1 VIRLSAISRCFQ
13 GVIPSLVA
21 SADATG
27 MPNVT
32 YVSQVYL
39 VDDKH
44 VALSRQF
51 FNKTSRN
58 LDENPNATVEIY
70 DPVTFQAYRLRLRF
84 LRSERTGPLF
94 DTMAMRIQAI
104 ASHTGMEGVFRLVAA
119 DIFEVTRAERVD
131 GFLTDNAPQTH
142 EEISVGGLRTELR
155 GLQLVSERINRAD
168 DLETLLAAALD
179 ALAVYF
185 GFEHTIVLLN
195 EEQTGRLVT
204 IACRG
209 YGGGVG
215 AEVAMGEGLIGTVA
229 RERRMLRIT
238 GLDESLRYG
247 RAVRRS
253 FVSDGGTSRPEIPL
267 PGLPDAQSALVI
279 PLSLEDRL
287 LGVLAAESRDP
298 MAFGEW
304 DEAYLDIIGNQ
315 IALGID
321 RVLEADEPAV
331 DITPPPRAPL
341 PAAVIPPRPRRTLV
355 YYKADDAV
363 FLDNEY
369 LIRNVPGRILWK
381 LLAEWKRGGRTAFTN
396 RELRL
401 DRSLGLPEV
410 KDNLESRLIL
420 LRHRLRE
427 KCPEISIASTGRGKF
442 QLEIGADLELAERR
456 RKKKWRT
463 GNPACPAET
472 KGGQAGLPVLH

>member
-1 VIRLSAISRCFQ
+1 MKLSSIARCFQ
-13 GVIPSLVA
+13 GVIPGVVA
-21 SADATG
+21 SSDATG

-39 VDDKH
+39 IDDQH
-44 VALSRQF
+44 VALSCQF
-51 FNKTSRN
+51 FNKTRRN
-58 LDENPNATVEIY
+58 LDENPNTTVEIY
-70 DPVTFQAYRLRLRF
+70 DPVTMQAYRLRLRF
-84 LRSERTGPLF
+84 LRSEKTGPLF
-94 DTMAMRIQAI
+94 DTMSMRIQAI
-104 ASHTGMEGVFRLVAA
+104 ASHTGMEGIFRLIAA
-119 DIFEVTRAERVD
+119 DIFEVIRAEKVE
-131 GFLTDNAPQTH
+131 GFLLESETPIH
-142 EEISVGGLRTELR
+142 EEISVTGLRTELR

-179 ALAVYF
+179 ALDVYF
-185 GFEHTIVLLN
+185 GFRHTIVLLN
-195 EEQTGRLVT
+195 EEHSQRLIT

-215 AEVAMGEGLIGTVA
+215 AEVAFGEGTIGTVA
-229 RERRMLRIT
+229 RERRVLRLT
-238 GLDESLRYG
+238 GLNESLRYG

-253 FVSDGGTSRPEIPL
+253 VLSDTTSKPVRPEIPL

-279 PLSLEDRL
+279 PLSVEDRL
-287 LGVLAAESRDP
+287 IGVLAAESRDP

-304 DEAYLDIIGNQ
+304 DEAYLGIIGNQ

-321 RVLEADEPAV
+321 RVLEADEPATDAPSQPRPIPV
-331 DITPPPRAPL
+331 PVPPP
-341 PAAVIPPRPRRTLV
+341 VQRPRRTLT
-355 YYKADDAV
+355 YYRDDDAV

-381 LLAEWKRGGRTAFTN
+381 LLDEWKRQGRTSFTN

-401 DRSLGLPEV
+401 DRNLGLPEI

-427 KCPEISIASTGRGKF
+427 KCPEVQIMSTGRGKF
-442 QLEIGADLELAERR
+442 SLEIGADLDLVER
-456 RKKKWRT
+456 
-463 GNPACPAET
+463 
-472 KGGQAGLPVLH
+472 

>member
-1 VIRLSAISRCFQ
+1 MIRLSAIWRCFQ
-13 GVIPSLVA
+13 GVIPSIVA
-21 SADATG
+21 SADAHG

-39 VDDKH
+39 LDDQH

-58 LDENPNATVEIY
+58 LDVNPNATVEIY

-84 LRSERTGPLF
+84 LRSEKSGPLF
-94 DTMAMRIQAI
+94 ETMAMRIQAI
-104 ASHTGMEGVFRLVAA
+104 ASHTGMEGVFRLIAA
-119 DIFEVTRAERVD
+119 DVFEVVRAERVD
-131 GFLTDNAPQTH
+131 GFLTGTAPLPQQ
-142 EEISVGGLRTELR
+142 EEVSIGGLRTELR

-179 ALAVYF
+179 ALDVYF
-185 GFEHTIVLLN
+185 GFPHTIVLLN
-195 EEQTGRLVT
+195 DEPAGRLVT

-229 RERRMLRIT
+229 RERRILRIS
-238 GLDESLRYG
+238 GLDENLRYG

-253 FVSDGGTSRPEIPL
+253 VLSEGGKSRPEIPL

-279 PLSLEDRL
+279 PLSVEDRL
-287 LGVLAAESRDP
+287 IGVLAAESRDP
-298 MAFGEW
+298 MGFGEW
-304 DEAYLDIIGNQ
+304 DEAYLEIIGNQ

-321 RVLEADEPAV
+321 RALQADEPVAE
-331 DITPPPRAPL
+331 PAPAPRAPL
-341 PAAVIPPRPRRTLV
+341 PPAAVPARPRRTLT
-355 YYKADDAV
+355 YYRDDDAV

-381 LLAEWKRGGRTAFTN
+381 LLGEWKKEGRTAFTN

-427 KCPEISIASTGRGKF
+427 KCPEIQIASTGRGRF
-442 QLEIGADLELAERR
+442 QLEIAADLELVER
-456 RKKKWRT
+456 
-463 GNPACPAET
+463 
-472 KGGQAGLPVLH
+472 

>member
-1 VIRLSAISRCFQ
+1 MIKLPTIWRCFQ

-21 SADATG
+21 SSDATG

-39 VDDKH
+39 IDDNH
-44 VALSRQF
+44 VALSCQF
-51 FNKTSRN
+51 FNKTRRN
-58 LDENPNATVEIY
+58 LDQNPNTTVEIY

-84 LRSERTGPLF
+84 LRSEKSGSLF
-94 DTMAMRIQAI
+94 DTMSMRIQAI
-104 ASHTGMEGVFRLVAA
+104 ASHTGMEGVFRLIAA
-119 DIFEVTRAERVD
+119 DVFEVIRAERVD
-131 GFLTDNAPQTH
+131 GFLTDAPAPSQA
-142 EEISVGGLRTELR
+142 EELSVGGLRTELR

-179 ALAVYF
+179 ALDLYF
-185 GFEHTIVLLN
+185 GFHHTIVLLN
-195 EEQTGRLVT
+195 EEQASRLVT

-229 RERRMLRIT
+229 RERRVLRIS

-253 FVSDGGTSRPEIPL
+253 VLSDGGKSRPEIPL

-279 PLSLEDRL
+279 PLSVEDRL
-287 LGVLAAESRDP
+287 IGVLSAESRDP

-304 DEAYLDIIGNQ
+304 DEAYLGIIGNQ
-315 IALGID
+315 IALGIV
-321 RVLEADEPAV
+321 RVMEADEPVV
-331 DITPPPRAPL
+331 DIAPQPRAPL
-341 PAAVIPPRPRRTLV
+341 PAAVVPPRPRRTLT
-355 YYKADDAV
+355 YYKDDDAV

-381 LLAEWKRGGRTAFTN
+381 LLAEWKHGGRTAFTN

-401 DRSLGLPEV
+401 DRTLGLPEV

-427 KCPEISIASTGRGKF
+427 KCPEVQINSTGRGRF
-442 QLEIGADLELAERR
+442 ALEIAADLELVER
-456 RKKKWRT
+456 
-463 GNPACPAET
+463 
-472 KGGQAGLPVLH
+472 

>member
-1 VIRLSAISRCFQ
+1 MKLTTIARCFQ
-13 GVIPSLVA
+13 GVIPSIVA
-21 SADATG
+21 SSDATG

-39 VDDKH
+39 IDDQH
-44 VALSRQF
+44 VALSCQF
-51 FNKTSRN
+51 FNKTRRN
-58 LDENPNATVEIY
+58 LDENPNTTVEVY
-70 DPVTFQAYRLRLRF
+70 DPVTMQAYRLRLRF
-84 LRSERTGPLF
+84 LRSEKSGSLF
-94 DTMAMRIQAI
+94 DTMAMRIHAI

-119 DIFEVTRAERVD
+119 DVFEVLRADRVE
-131 GFLTDNAPQTH
+131 GFLTESETQQH
-142 EEISVGGLRTELR
+142 EEISVTGLRTELR

-179 ALAVYF
+179 ALDVYF
-185 GFEHTIVLLN
+185 GFHHTIVLLN
-195 EEQTGRLVT
+195 EEHAQRLVT

-215 AEVAMGEGLIGTVA
+215 AEVAIGDGLIGTVA
-229 RERRMLRIT
+229 RERRVLRLT

-253 FVSDGGTSRPEIPL
+253 VLSDSNSKPVRPEIPL

-279 PLSLEDRL
+279 PLSVEDRL
-287 LGVLAAESRDP
+287 IGVLAAESRDS

-304 DEAYLDIIGNQ
+304 DEAYLGIIGNQ

-321 RVLEADEPAV
+321 RVMDADEPAPSESTSQPRPAP
-331 DITPPPRAPL
+331 IPSAPPQ
-341 PAAVIPPRPRRTLV
+341 VTRPRRTLT
-355 YYKADDAV
+355 YYRDDDAV

-381 LLAEWKRGGRTAFTN
+381 LLAQWKREGRTAFTN

-401 DRSLGLPEV
+401 DRSLGLPEI

-427 KCPEISIASTGRGKF
+427 KCPEVQINSTGRGKF
-442 QLEIGADLELAERR
+442 ALEIGAELELVER
-456 RKKKWRT
+456 
-463 GNPACPAET
+463 
-472 KGGQAGLPVLH
+472 

>member
-1 VIRLSAISRCFQ
+1 VIRLSTISRCFQ
-13 GVIPSLVA
+13 GVIPSMVA
-21 SADATG
+21 SSDRHG

-58 LDENPNATVEIY
+58 LDENPNATVELY

-84 LRSERTGPLF
+84 LRSEKSGPLF

-104 ASHTGMEGVFRLVAA
+104 ASHTGMEGVFRLIGS
-119 DIFEVTRAERVD
+119 DIFEVIRAERVD
-131 GFLTDNAPQTH
+131 GFLTGTAAPAPQ
-142 EEISVGGLRTELR
+142 EEVSVGGLRTELR

-179 ALAVYF
+179 ALDVYF
-185 GFEHTIVLLN
+185 GFQHTIVLLN
-195 EEQTGRLVT
+195 EESSNRLVT

-215 AEVAMGEGLIGTVA
+215 AEVAVGEGVIGTVA
-229 RERRMLRIT
+229 RERRILRIS

-247 RAVRRS
+247 RAVRRAHLS
-253 FVSDGGTSRPEIPL
+253 EGGKSRPEIPL

-279 PLSLEDRL
+279 PLSVEDRL
-287 LGVLAAESRDP
+287 IGVLSAESRDP

-304 DEAYLDIIGNQ
+304 DEAYLEIIGNQ

-321 RVLEADEPAV
+321 RVLQSDEPAAEPGAQ
-331 DITPPPRAPL
+331 PPPRAPL
-341 PAAVIPPRPRRTLV
+341 PAAVVPPRVRRTLT
-355 YYKADDAV
+355 YYKDDDAV

-381 LLAEWKRGGRTAFTN
+381 LLGQWKKEGRTAFTN

-427 KCPEISIASTGRGKF
+427 KCPEVQIASTGRGRF
-442 QLEIGADLELAERR
+442 QLEIDAELELIER
-456 RKKKWRT
+456 
-463 GNPACPAET
+463 
-472 KGGQAGLPVLH
+472 

>member
-1 VIRLSAISRCFQ
+1 MKLSDIARCFQ
-13 GVIPSLVA
+13 GVVPSIVA
-21 SADATG
+21 TADASG

-32 YVSQVYL
+32 YVSQLYL
-39 VDDKH
+39 IDEKH
-44 VALSRQF
+44 VALSCQF
-51 FNKTSRN
+51 FNKTRRN
-58 LDENPNATVEIY
+58 LDENPNAAAEVW
-70 DPVTFQAYRLRLRF
+70 DPVTMQAYRLKLRF
-84 LRSERTGPLF
+84 LRSEKTGPLF

-104 ASHTGMEGVFRLVAA
+104 ASHTGMEGVFRLIAA
-119 DIFEVTRAERVD
+119 DVFEVVSAYKVE
-131 GFLTDNAPQTH
+131 GFLTASDTGAE

-168 DLETLLAAALD
+168 DLETLLAATLD
-179 ALAVYF
+179 ALDIYF
-185 GFEHTIVLLN
+185 GFEHTIVLLHD
-195 EEQTGRLVT
+195 EQANRLVT

-215 AEVAMGEGLIGTVA
+215 AEVAMGEGLIGTVGQQ
-229 RERRMLRIT
+229 RRLLRIT

-253 FVSDGGTSRPEIPL
+253 VLSDGGKATRPEIPL
-267 PGLPDAQSALVI
+267 PGLPDAQSALI
-279 PLSLEDRL
+279 LPLSLEDRL
-287 LGVLAAESRDP
+287 IGVLAAESRDP

-304 DEAYLDIIGNQ
+304 DEAYLGIIANQ

-321 RVLEADEPAV
+321 RVLDADEPS
-331 DITPPPRAPL
+331 APL
-341 PAAVIPPRPRRTLV
+341 PAPAPPPPPTAVAPQRPRRTLT
-355 YYKADDAV
+355 YYREDDAV

-381 LLAEWKRGGRTAFTN
+381 LLAEWKRQGRTAFTN

-401 DRSLGLPEV
+401 DKSLGLPEV

-427 KCPEISIASTGRGKF
+427 KCPEVQITSTGRGRF
-442 QLEIGADLELAERR
+442 ALEIAAELELVE
-456 RKKKWRT
+456 K
-463 GNPACPAET
+463 
-472 KGGQAGLPVLH
+472 

>member
-1 VIRLSAISRCFQ
+1 MIRLSAISRCFQ

-21 SADATG
+21 SSDANG

-39 VDDKH
+39 LDDRH
-44 VALSRQF
+44 VALSCQF
-51 FNKTSRN
+51 FNKTRRN

-70 DPVTFQAYRLRLRF
+70 DPVTYQAYRLRLRF
-84 LRSERTGPLF
+84 LRTEKSGPLF

-104 ASHTGMEGVFRLVAA
+104 ASHTGMEGVFRLIGA
-119 DIFEVTRAERVD
+119 DVFEVVRAERVE
-131 GFLTDNAPQTH
+131 GFLSAASVPGSAQ

-155 GLQLVSERINRAD
+155 GLHLVSERINRAD

-179 ALAVYF
+179 ALAIYF

-195 EEQTGRLVT
+195 DEQCGRLIT
-204 IACRG
+204 LACRG

-229 RERRMLRIT
+229 RERRVLRIT
-238 GLDESLRYG
+238 GLDEGLRYG

-253 FVSDGGTSRPEIPL
+253 VLSDGGKSIRPEIPL
-267 PGLPDAQSALVI
+267 PGLSDAQSALVI
-279 PLSLEDRL
+279 PLSVEDRL
-287 LGVLAAESRDP
+287 IGVLAAESRDP

-304 DEAYLDIIGNQ
+304 DETYLGIIGNQ

-321 RVLEADEPAV
+321 RVMKAAQEDEPAA
-331 DITPPPRAPL
+331 DL
-341 PAAVIPPRPRRTLV
+341 PADTPRIAIRTAPAPSRPRHTLT
-355 YYKADDAV
+355 YYRDDDAV

-381 LLAEWKRGGRTAFTN
+381 LLSEWKREGRTAFTN

-427 KCPEISIASTGRGKF
+427 KFPEVQIQSTGRGRF
-442 QLEIGADLELAERR
+442 ALEIGAELDLVER
-456 RKKKWRT
+456 
-463 GNPACPAET
+463 
-472 KGGQAGLPVLH
+472 

>member
-1 VIRLSAISRCFQ
+1 MIRLSSIQRCFQ

-27 MPNVT
+27 MPNIT

-39 VDDKH
+39 VDDRY

-58 LDENPNATVEIY
+58 LEENPNATVEIY

-84 LRSERTGPLF
+84 LRSEKKGPLF
-94 DTMAMRIQAI
+94 DTMSMRIQAI
-104 ASHTGMEGVFRLVAA
+104 ASHTGMEGVFRLIAA
-119 DIFEVTRAERVD
+119 DVFEVVRAERVD
-131 GFLTDNAPQTH
+131 GFLTDSTPQPH

-185 GFEHTIVLLN
+185 GFEHTIVLLH
-195 EEQTGRLVT
+195 EEQSGRLVT

-215 AEVAMGEGLIGTVA
+215 AEVAMGDGLIGTVA
-229 RERRMLRIT
+229 RERHMLRIT

-253 FVSDGGTSRPEIPL
+253 FVSDGAKSRPEIPL

-279 PLSLEDRL
+279 PLTIEDRL

-304 DEAYLDIIGNQ
+304 DEAYLGIIGNQ

-321 RVLEADEPAV
+321 RVLEADEPAI
-331 DITPPPRAPL
+331 DAPPPQPRAPL
-341 PAAVIPPRPRRTLV
+341 PAAVIPPRPRRTLT
-355 YYKADDAV
+355 YYKDDDAV

-381 LLAEWKRGGRTAFTN
+381 LLDEWKRGGRTSFTN

-410 KDNLESRLIL
+410 KDNLESRRIL

-427 KCPEISIASTGRGKF
+427 KCPEIQIASTGRGTF
-442 QLEIGADLELAERR
+442 QLEIEADLELIER
-456 RKKKWRT
+456 
-463 GNPACPAET
+463 
-472 KGGQAGLPVLH
+472 